1 MHCLG
6 KALAR
11 GSMKSV
17 AVSAFNCKGLRPYI
31 EEVAVAEISKECK
44 NICSLKQPSILRSIN
59 KEAINEFSWTNVGK
73 EFNTR
78 TPFFYKM
85 LHAGAGEK
93 SELIHPRVVNAASI
107 LLNTRDNAMSLVQH
121 VNGLLL
127 KMGKASKKV

>member
-1 MHCLG
+1 
-6 KALAR
+6 
-11 GSMKSV
+11 
-17 AVSAFNCKGLRPYI
+17 
-31 EEVAVAEISKECK
+31 
-44 NICSLKQPSILRSIN
+44 
-59 KEAINEFSWTNVGK
+59 
-73 EFNTR
+73 
-78 TPFFYKM
+78 M